1 MPSVS
6 FSVLGSL
13 GGTGCDEVRF
23 PLHGGCD
30 SRDVSVAG
38 MCDCVKECLSSQPVL
53 SGPLRI
59 NNGAHDIEKLLLNTQ
74 VRGDFA

>member
-38 MCDCVKECLSSQPVL
+38 MCDCVKECIHFVS
-53 SGPLRI
+53 
-59 NNGAHDIEKLLLNTQ
+59 N
-74 VRGDFA
+74 